1 MKSIS
6 KMLWNVSQKTNSAN
20 TGQETHAF
28 MDYEKRFG
36 EFQDEAKMFDKRPQ
50 NPPILIQSQTF
61 QHEYYEFITDPARP
75 LDISTGQSLHKV
87 NAGKGGASGRK

>member
-6 KMLWNVSQKTNSAN
+6 KTLWNVSQKTNGAN

-28 MDYEKRFG
+28 MDYEERFL
-36 EFQDEAKMFDKRPQ
+36 DEAKMFDKRPR
-50 NPPILIQSQTF
+50 NIIQSQTF
-61 QHEYYEFITDPARP
+61 QHEYYEFITDLARP

-87 NAGKGGASGRK
+87 NAGKRGASGRK